1 MSLDKTTWAA
11 PLSTLLIA
19 GAAALLATQG
29 TLPAA
34 RARVAAAEKNA
45 TLKARRSA
53 LETEI
58 ASLRAERQAL
68 LTDDQYNRRLERLF
82 FRGGPEP
89 GD

>member
-1 MSLDKTTWAA
+1 MIAFSRWGSTVSLV
-11 PLSTLLIA
+11 LIA
-19 GAAALLATQG
+19 ATAALLATQG

-34 RARVAAAEKNA
+34 RARVNAAAKNGRLVA
-45 TLKARRSA
+45 KRDA

-58 ASLRAERQAL
+58 VQLRLERRAL
-68 LTDDQYNRRLERLF
+68 RTDDQYNRRLERLF